1 MIKIKR
7 VYEQPSHQDGWR
19 VLVDRLWPRGM
30 KKETAHVDVWL
41 KEIAP
46 SDALRKWFAHKPE
59 RWSEFQKKY
68 RGELLKKKE
77 LVAALK
83 KMEKDHRTVTL
94 LFGAKD
100 EQHNQAVALA
110 DALKHR

>member
-7 VYEQPSHQDGWR
+7 VYEESSKQDGWR

-30 KKETAHVDVWL
+30 KKEAAHLDVWM
-41 KEIAP
+41 KDIAP

-59 RWSEFQKKY
+59 RWSEFRKRY
-68 RGELLKKKE
+68 RTELAKKKPF
-77 LVAALK
+77 VADLR
-83 KMEKDHRTVTL
+83 KMEKDHGTVTL

-100 EQHNQAVALA
+100 YGHNQAVALA
-110 DALKHR
+110 EILKSR